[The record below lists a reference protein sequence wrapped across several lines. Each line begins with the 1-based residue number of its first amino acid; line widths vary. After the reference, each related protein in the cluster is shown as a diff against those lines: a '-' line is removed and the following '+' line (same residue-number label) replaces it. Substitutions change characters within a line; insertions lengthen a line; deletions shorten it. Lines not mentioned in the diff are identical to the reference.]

1 MTPEIT
7 LVKNT
12 LDVLKR
18 IGPRG
23 LAEHPLMT
31 EIEVAVG
38 RPLTTSETRD
48 HIIYC
53 VDRGWILS
61 RRDMFER
68 TIYWLTDSGQNTLAG
83 M

>member
-1 MTPEIT
+1 MKVDIT
-7 LVKNT
+7 IIKNT

-31 EIEVAVG
+31 EIEIATG
-38 RPLTTSETRD
+38 RPLTTAEAQD

-53 VDRGWILS
+53 VDRGWLNS
-61 RRDMFER
+61 RRDMFDR
-68 TIYWLTDSGQNTLAG
+68 TIYWLSDAGHNTLAG